1 MASRRKLFWGRR
13 AARQVGA
20 LLLAGLLTLIP
31 IIVTYLVLRWLF
43 FTLDDLL
50 QPILNL
56 FLHREIP
63 GVGLVALLVLLLIL
77 GGFTSN
83 VLGRRIVAFVDS
95 LLGRT
100 PVVRYIYSVTRQVT
114 DSFRVPKGAS
124 FRRVALVDFPRP
136 GVKSVAFVTGPVT
149 KANGERLV
157 PVMIP
162 TAPTPTSGFL
172 LLVPESE
179 VVEIDMTIEEA
190 FRMVVSGG
198 IITPDTIALKSGPD
212 EEVAPSQGDDS
223 ATGEERNSKS

>member
-1 MASRRKLFWGRR
+1 MATGRKPFWGRR
-13 AARQVGA
+13 AVRQVGA

-50 QPILNL
+50 QPILKL
-56 FLHREIP
+56 FLHREIS
-63 GVGLVALLVLLLIL
+63 GVGLVALLVLLLLL

-100 PVVRYIYSVTRQVT
+100 PIVRYIYSATRQVT
-114 DSFRVPKGAS
+114 DSLRVPREAS

-136 GVKSVAFVTGPVT
+136 GVKSVAFVTGHVT
-149 KANGERLV
+149 EANGERLV
-157 PVMIP
+157 PLMIP
-162 TAPTPTSGFL
+162 TAPNPATGFL
-172 LLVPESE
+172 VLVPESE
-179 VVEIDMTIEEA
+179 VIETDMTIEEA

-198 IITPDTIALKSGPD
+198 IVTPDTIAPKSGPD
-212 EEVAPSQGDDS
+212 EEVAPPEGDDS
-223 ATGEERNSKS
+223 VTGEERNSKS